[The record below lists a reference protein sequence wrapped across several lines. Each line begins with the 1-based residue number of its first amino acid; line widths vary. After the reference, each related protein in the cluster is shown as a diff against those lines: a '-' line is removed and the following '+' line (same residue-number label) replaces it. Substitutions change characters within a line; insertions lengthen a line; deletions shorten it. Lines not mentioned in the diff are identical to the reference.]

1 MSGGKILKGFPIRY
15 ARFPVQISLFS
26 KVLAERS
33 LEDAVALTAEI
44 GYDGIEFMGRDP
56 HLSADT
62 SPERAQEL
70 KAHVDRYGLDVPC
83 IATYCGTYVDESERE
98 CQADLEE
105 LERLLELAEIL
116 DCELLRHGPNGTSPW
131 KSTDEDFEVAA
142 HWMREAADLA
152 AEYDKTLGVE
162 IHAQK
167 LAETV
172 DSTLRLL
179 ELIDRDNVGA
189 ILDSGNMYLVDEDYG
204 REAVQKLGD
213 SLVHLHVKDE
223 APGVD
228 PDHPDTFSITRQ
240 DGSARFRASAMG
252 EGEVEHERLFAALA
266 EAGYDGY
273 VTAEAGVSHEEPDGD
288 IAIAEHELA
297 ELRRLIA
304 AAEGSYLE

>member
-1 MSGGKILKGFPIRY
+1 
-15 ARFPVQISLFS
+15 VQVSLFS
-26 KVLAERS
+26 KVLAERN
-33 LEDAVALTAEI
+33 LEDAIELTAEI
-44 GYDGIEFMGRDP
+44 GYDGIELMGRDP

-62 SPERAQEL
+62 SHERAREL
-70 KAHVDRYGLDVPC
+70 KAHVDRHGLDVPC
-83 IATYCGTYVDESERE
+83 IATYCGAYVEGSERE
-98 CQADLEE
+98 CRADLEE

-116 DCELLRHGPNGTSPW
+116 DCEILRHGPNGTSPW

-142 HWMREAADLA
+142 RWMREAADLA
-152 AEYDKTLGVE
+152 AEYDKTLGIE

-167 LAETV
+167 LAETT

-204 REAVQKLGD
+204 REAVQRLGD

-223 APGVD
+223 APGED
-228 PDHPDTFSITRQ
+228 PDHPDTFSITRE
-240 DGSARFRASAMG
+240 DGPARFRASAMG
-252 EGEVEHERLFAALA
+252 EGEVEHDRLFAALA

-273 VTAEAGVSHEEPDGD
+273 VTAEAGVSYEEPDGD

-304 AAEGSYLE
+304 AAEDS